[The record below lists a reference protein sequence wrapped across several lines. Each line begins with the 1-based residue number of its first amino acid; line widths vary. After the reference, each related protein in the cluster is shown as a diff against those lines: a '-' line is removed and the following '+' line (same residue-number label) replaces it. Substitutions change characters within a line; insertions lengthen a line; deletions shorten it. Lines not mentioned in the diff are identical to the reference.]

1 MSTPPICNVLD
12 FDLASHVGPLPSP
25 CINVCEMNSHNGL
38 CKGCL
43 RTIDEIV
50 QWGSANEAYK
60 HQVWQDLKWRIEHR
74 LFT

>member
-1 MSTPPICNVLD
+1 LSKPPDYNVFD
-12 FDLASHVGPLPSP
+12 FDPANHVGLLPSP
-25 CINVCEMNSHNGL
+25 CINICEMNPHNGL

-60 HQVWQDLKWRIEHR
+60 HQVWKDLKWRVEHVI
-74 LFT
+74 FN